1 MIFDELM
8 RNRGLRA
15 EATAGFSPAAAPP
28 RVPRHFAA
36 ESAEPPDQAD
46 DTGVAAGD
54 ADAIAPA
61 GSDPA
66 TSSTTD
72 PVTTST
78 TDPSTSALTARLVRR
93 ALDEHETALRAD
105 LHGQVQSLGVAEF
118 AHLVMRVLRAYDYQV
133 AGEAELDEAGSWW
146 RVRIGALGEQP
157 YLVRTLGSIPAAP
170 EARRDASVA
179 LGDAMRRAGLDRGV
193 LVTLDATATAAAEPS
208 ITVIGHD
215 RLMDLMLERNIGVSH
230 HYAVAVHQVDRD
242 FFATL

>member
-28 RVPRHFAA
+28 RAPRHFAA

-46 DTGVAAGD
+46 DTDVAAGD
-54 ADAIAPA
+54 ADEIAPA
-61 GSDPA
+61 EP
-66 TSSTTD
+66 D
-72 PVTTST
+72 PVTTSAS
-78 TDPSTSALTARLVRR
+78 DPSTSALTARLVRR

-157 YLVRTLGSIPAAP
+157 YLVRTLGSIRAAP
-170 EARRDASVA
+170 EAGRDASVA

-215 RLMDLMLERNIGVSH
+215 RLMDLMLERNIGVRH
-230 HYAVAVHQVDRD
+230 DYAVAVHQVDRD